1 MHRQHQEGGPVAT
14 RPDYILPRAARV
26 GCWILGGL
34 LFYALFT
41 RQLLCQLAIRSREE
55 MSFFSAW
62 TTLGQWVW
70 ENPGKII
77 NVAYDTFPSSMI
89 NATISAVVGGMP
101 LLILAIGRKRRLLG
115 LLLFLSVPL
124 AWFMA
129 FFVQFGIGFVDI
141 DKPVNFHIDEGRQSW
156 LFHNSYFANAD
167 LERVLG
173 FTLPF
178 FGYPFLFAGILFY
191 FLHWFVY
198 HRKSHRAQSG
208 LDSAG
213 S

>member
-1 MHRQHQEGGPVAT
+1 MAT
-14 RPDYILPRAARV
+14 RPDYILPRAARA

-41 RQLLCQLAIRSREE
+41 RQLLSQLATRGPEE

-77 NVAYDTFPSSMI
+77 NVAYDTFLSSMI

-124 AWFMA
+124 AGA
-129 FFVQFGIGFVDI
+129 ADSII
-141 DKPVNFHIDEGRQSW
+141 DCARLST
-156 LFHNSYFANAD
+156 S
-167 LERVLG
+167 
-173 FTLPF
+173 
-178 FGYPFLFAGILFY
+178 
-191 FLHWFVY
+191 
-198 HRKSHRAQSG
+198 S
-208 LDSAG
+208 
-213 S
+213 